1 VEIQLPTSNIQT
13 KDRGYTM
20 KKLLYIAMNELLLL
34 LKDKMAV
41 VWMVILPLGMTAIM
55 GLVFGGFGGGS
66 EAVVIDLPVVDHDG
80 GEMAAVVLDILSQT
94 GNLHLETEHDEETAR
109 QLVADGKRAGAM
121 VIPSGFSADLT
132 SGQLTAL
139 ELIIVPGGQTA
150 PLLEGMVRGVASGF
164 SNVQTAVEVAISE
177 VQRATGSTNLDYEG
191 IAGRVVDVAL
201 ERLHDPPVRARIT
214 TVGSAEE
221 EEFNIFDQA
230 VPGYAVMFAM
240 FTVLSAAGGI
250 LEEKERGTFKRLLIA
265 PIPQWS
271 LLGGKLLAQF
281 LMGVGQIALMF
292 LAGALVFHVKLGNSL
307 LGLALIT
314 LATCWATTSLGI
326 LLVAVIRSRKQLHP
340 ITTLIILG
348 TSAIGGSW
356 FPLFLMPKAVQQVG
370 RITLVAWAM
379 EGYNRLMILGGS
391 LADVWVD
398 IGVLVLYGTV
408 CFGVGLKL
416 FRFKEA

>member
-1 VEIQLPTSNIQT
+1 
-13 KDRGYTM
+13 M
-20 KKLLYIAMNELLLL
+20 KKLFHIALNELLLL

-132 SGQLTAL
+132 SGQPTAL

-348 TSAIGGSW
+348 SSAIGGSW

-398 IGVLVLYGTV
+398 IGVLVLYGAV

-416 FRFKEA
+416 FRFKET